1 MKIVTD
7 SNVFFRAILGRKA
20 GTASKLVIQLISD
33 GRVAPYTCDA
43 LMGEIGR
50 IIKSDPKLSRIDP
63 VYFRQFMDN
72 IDTWLSYVPMKDLE
86 HNQKIL
92 NRIGNDWY
100 LIAIVKSIGA
110 DFIITYDKDL
120 ISMKSELKNQDDI
133 DVLTSEEFIENYK
146 SKNFSI

>member
-1 MKIVTD
+1 
-7 SNVFFRAILGRKA
+7 
-20 GTASKLVIQLISD
+20 
-33 GRVAPYTCDA
+33 
-43 LMGEIGR
+43 MGEIGR
-50 IIKSDPKLSRIDP
+50 IIKSDPKLSKIDP
-63 VYFRQFMDN
+63 VYFRQFMDD
-72 IDTWLSYVPMKDLE
+72 IDTWLSYIPMKDLE

-100 LIAIVKSIGA
+100 LIAIARSIGA

>member
-7 SNVFFRAILGRKA
+7 SNVFFRAILGRKV
-20 GTASKLVIQLISD
+20 GTTSKKVIQLIRE
-33 GRVAPYTCDA
+33 GRVASYTCDA

-50 IIKSDPKLSRIDP
+50 IVKSDPKLSKIDP
-63 VYFRQFMDN
+63 IYFRQFMDD

-86 HNQKIL
+86 HDQKML

-100 LIAIVKSIGA
+100 LIAIARSIDA

-120 ISMKSELKNQDDI
+120 ISMKSELKNQDDVE
-133 DVLTSEEFIENYK
+133 VLTSEEFIENYK
-146 SKNFSI
+146 SKNLIF

>member
-33 GRVAPYTCDA
+33 GRVTSYTCDA

-72 IDTWLSYVPMKDLE
+72 LDTWLSYVPMKDLE

-100 LIAIVKSIGA
+100 LIAIA
-110 DFIITYDKDL
+110 
-120 ISMKSELKNQDDI
+120 
-133 DVLTSEEFIENYK
+133 
-146 SKNFSI
+146 